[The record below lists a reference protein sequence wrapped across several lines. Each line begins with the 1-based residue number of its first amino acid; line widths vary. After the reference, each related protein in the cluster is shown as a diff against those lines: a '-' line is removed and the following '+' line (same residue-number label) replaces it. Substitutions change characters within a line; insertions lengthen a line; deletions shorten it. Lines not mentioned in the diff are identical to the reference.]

1 MNVSP
6 CPRAAAHRYA
16 MEDAKNAAFENNV
29 KVVAVTAFIA
39 LASFLANAAAE
50 RACSSL
56 GAWWVNCA
64 KDWDTF
70 ACFRALLVLVV
81 QFVYVEVSIKSLVP
95 LVLGAASFSENYGIG
110 FWGLDRVAWCFA
122 NLAVMLFV
130 FYSGDILAFPT
141 WGILHV
147 GGYLVEE
154 VQKEKHWGSIG
165 AVIAL
170 VAYMWYHGINPIKT
184 AAEIRKKW
192 KEDQEARDVQQ
203 GPFVSRSLFKAIRGY
218 FYWCGA
224 TIVGFLTV
232 PPPGEQRRAAGALA
246 AGAPA
251 AGAREPAPAQSAL
264 APAPAPSSPTARFA
278 PPPGGIRTPPRPA
291 ISSS

>member
-1 MNVSP
+1 MDV
-6 CPRAAAHRYA
+6 AAG
-16 MEDAKNAAFENNV
+16 NAAFENNV
-29 KVVAVTAFIA
+29 KVLAATAFIA
-39 LASFLANAAAE
+39 LAIFLAYAAAE
-50 RACSSL
+50 RSRSSL
-56 GAWWVNCA
+56 GAWWENCA

-81 QFVYVEVSIKSLVP
+81 QCIYVEVSMKSLVP

-110 FWGLDRVAWCFA
+110 FWSLDRVAWCIA
-122 NLAVMLFV
+122 NLAAMLFV
-130 FYSGDILAFPT
+130 FYSRDILAFPT
-141 WGILHV
+141 WGILRL

-154 VQKEKHWGSIG
+154 VQKEKHWGLIG

-170 VAYMWYHGINPIKT
+170 VAYMWHHGINPIKK
-184 AAEIRKKW
+184 AAAIRKKW
-192 KEDQEARDVQQ
+192 KEDQEAREVAQ

-246 AGAPA
+246 AGARA
-251 AGAREPAPAQSAL
+251 PAPAQSAPASVPDKL
-264 APAPAPSSPTARFA
+264 WCAPAHS
-278 PPPGGIRTPPRPA
+278 
-291 ISSS
+291 

>member
-1 MNVSP
+1 
-6 CPRAAAHRYA
+6 

-81 QFVYVEVSIKSLVP
+81 QFVYVEVSMKSLVP
-95 LVLGAASFSENYGIG
+95 LVLCAASFSENYGIG

-154 VQKEKHWGSIG
+154 VQKEKHWGWIG

-184 AAEIRKKW
+184 ASEIRKKW
-192 KEDQEARDVQQ
+192 KEDQEAREVQQ
-203 GPFVSRSLFKAIRGY
+203 GPFDNRSLFQAIYGY
-218 FYWCGA
+218 FYWHGV
-224 TIVGFLTV
+224 TEIGFFTV
-232 PPPGEQRRAAGALA
+232 PPPGEQRRAAGAR
-246 AGAPA
+246 A
-251 AGAREPAPAQSAL
+251 AGARAPAPAQSAPAS
-264 APAPAPSSPTARFA
+264 APAPAPSSPTASSVFA
-278 PPPGGIRTPPRPA
+278 PPAGGIQTPPRPA
-291 ISSS
+291 TWSS